1 MRPDVIKFEARAT
14 HNKILSQ
21 NNNLGQVQCHIPISQ
36 FLRKL
41 RQENHLS
48 VPSGIIEST
57 NGSGHHTACCEA
69 RFTLYFDKYMSGYV
83 VQLIVQTGKLGSEEE
98 E

>member
-1 MRPDVIKFEARAT
+1 MITHTHDPSTQRLRLEVIKFEARAT

-21 NNNLGQVQCHIPISQ
+21 NNNNLGQVECHIPVSQ

-48 VPSGIIEST
+48 AGQDPIWDHRLYQWIRVPHSV
-57 NGSGHHTACCEA
+57 
-69 RFTLYFDKYMSGYV
+69 L
-83 VQLIVQTGKLGSEEE
+83 
-98 E
+98 